1 MTNESSIRSAFFIP
15 YLLISTA
22 IMISNAVLIYGIRK
36 LQKLKSVSWRFIFAL
51 SVSDTCY
58 GIVMALNSIA
68 GSVMNEKIYESTV
81 RISAVPML
89 FIIGCFS
96 YFMVFCITIDRF
108 IHIKFALRYSVIMT
122 VRRSKI
128 IILSAIGASLGIAC
142 IQLVGYRF
150 GFYKV
155 TLTCASTVSII
166 GLVVIQCLYFNAY
179 ISITNRTQPISS
191 DRETTQQ
198 RSASKSF
205 SKAVLLTLLSL
216 SIFCVPYLI
225 LKPTQYYFPKDT
237 RITLAAYL
245 AEAFLYANSFLNAVI
260 MIYLDSKLRKF
271 VRKFAVCC
279 SRQVAPEESQS
290 TQRKQ

>member
-1 MTNESSIRSAFFIP
+1 
-15 YLLISTA
+15 
-22 IMISNAVLIYGIRK
+22 MISNTVLIYSIKK

-58 GIVMALNSIA
+58 GFSMAVNSIA
-68 GSVMNEKIYESTV
+68 GSIMNDKLYESTV
-81 RISAVPML
+81 RVGAVPML

-122 VRRSKI
+122 VRRSNVLI
-128 IILSAIGASLGIAC
+128 WSAIGMSLGIAC

-155 TLTCASTVSII
+155 TLTCASAVSII
-166 GLVVIQCLYFNAY
+166 GLIVIQCLYFNAY
-179 ISITNRTQPISS
+179 VTMANRTQPISTK
-191 DRETTQQ
+191 RETTQQ

-237 RITLAAYL
+237 RVTIVAYL
-245 AEAFLYANSFLNAVI
+245 AEAFLYTNSILNAII
-260 MIYLDSKLRKF
+260 MIYLDTGLRKY
-271 VRKFAVCC
+271 VKKFLLCC
-279 SRQVAPEESQS
+279 SRQVAPQHSEAAQS
-290 TQRKQ
+290 KQ